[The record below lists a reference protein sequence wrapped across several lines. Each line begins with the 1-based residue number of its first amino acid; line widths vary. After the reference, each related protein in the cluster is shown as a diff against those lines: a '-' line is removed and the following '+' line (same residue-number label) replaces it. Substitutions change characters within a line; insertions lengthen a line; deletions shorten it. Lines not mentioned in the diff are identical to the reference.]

1 MIRRRVIAHFRKQ
14 EWTAIAIDFVIVVVG
29 VSVGIQVSNWNAARQ
44 DAARQRVY
52 VERLQVDF
60 EGIRARLN
68 EHLKVFAAAVE
79 GGDYLKSV
87 IAADEAQLAE
97 IATDEDRMEKAFDA
111 LASNRIPP
119 PPPATYSEMV
129 SEGQLSGMRDP
140 VLRDRLADYDR
151 LLGVVLEVSR
161 NNTDSNTQ
169 LLPVLFR
176 HFNSTTLVDDSVLS
190 GIREEIDGYDL
201 AGMRS
206 DREFAVA
213 VVLMRRNALNSLQQR
228 RIQLRQ
234 IDEILTLLR
243 AEPAR

>member
-1 MIRRRVIAHFRKQ
+1 MILRRIAAAFRRQ
-14 EWTAIAIDFVIVVVG
+14 DWFTVFVETLIVVFG
-29 VSVGIQVSNWNAARQ
+29 VFIGLQVNNWNEARQ
-44 DAARQRVY
+44 DAARHRIY

-60 EGIRARLN
+60 EAIRARLN
-68 EHLKVFAAAVE
+68 EHVKVFTAAVE

-87 IAADEAQLAE
+87 LSASDAQAADPG
-97 IATDEDRMEKAFDA
+97 IDKDRMEKAFDA
-111 LASNRIPP
+111 LVSNRIPP

-129 SEGQLSGMRDP
+129 SEGQLSGMHDP

-161 NNTDSNTQ
+161 NNTDSNYH

-176 HFNSTTLVDDSVLS
+176 HFDTTTVVDESALS
-190 GIREEIDGYDL
+190 GIREEIGRYDL
-201 AGMRS
+201 AGMRN

-213 VVLMRRNALNSLQQR
+213 VELARRNALNSLQQR

-234 IDEILTLLR
+234 IDEILALLR
-243 AEPAR
+243 AKPAR